1 VALAIAFEGCA
12 ARSAFSVGVAHG
24 LHEAGIRP
32 KLIAGASSG
41 AIVAALLAEDD
52 ADAIET
58 AWMYGAG
65 APVWVPSAVLDAR
78 WPLRMSDV
86 VGDAL
91 RAAFGDRLLSDL
103 PLPISIPVTHVT
115 PLGRTRRMLTRGDEI
130 GVVEAVL
137 GSCFIPGPY
146 SRVIRIDGRIAFDG
160 AWQLRTPIDAARGMG
175 GSRIILVNGHAR
187 DGIATGFPRVRRIP
201 VPADCRVIRPLSSL
215 ALGPFDTDRDRN
227 REAIACGR
235 SRALRFVREEAAWLS
250 QAS

>member
-1 VALAIAFEGCA
+1 MALAIAFEGCA

-160 AWQLRTPIDAARGMG
+160 AWQLRTPIDAARGLG
-175 GSRIILVNGHAR
+175 GSRIILVNVR
-187 DGIATGFPRVRRIP
+187 PRL
-201 VPADCRVIRPLSSL
+201 VPSDADCRVIRPLSSL

-235 SRALRFVREEAAWLS
+235 SRALHFVREEAAWLS

>member
-12 ARSAFSVGVAHG
+12 ARSAFSVGVAQG
-24 LHEAGIRP
+24 LHEAGVRP
-32 KLIAGASSG
+32 TLIAGASSG
-41 AIVAALLAEDD
+41 AIVAALLAADD
-52 ADAIET
+52 AAAIEA

-65 APVWVPSAVLDAR
+65 APVWVPSAVLGAR

-91 RAAFGDRLLSDL
+91 RAAFGGRMLSDL
-103 PLPISIPVTHVT
+103 PLPISIPVTHVS
-115 PLGRTRRMLTRGDEI
+115 PLGRTRRMLTRNDEI

-160 AWQLRTPIDAARGMG
+160 AWQLRTPIDAARRMG
-175 GSRIILVNGHAR
+175 GSGIILVNGHSR
-187 DGIATGFPRVRRIP
+187 DGIATGFPLVRQIP
-201 VPADCRVIRPLSSL
+201 VPADCRVIRPLSPL

-227 REAIACGR
+227 REAIVCGR
-235 SRALRFVREEAAWLS
+235 GRALQFVREQAAWLS